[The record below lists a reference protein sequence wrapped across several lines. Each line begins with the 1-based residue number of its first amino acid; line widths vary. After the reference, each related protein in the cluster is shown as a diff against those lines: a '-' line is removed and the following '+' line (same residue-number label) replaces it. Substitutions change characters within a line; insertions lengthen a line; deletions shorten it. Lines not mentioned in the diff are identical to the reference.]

1 MKKNFYFLVLAMM
14 LSFVASAQRFEYQ
27 LGLKGG
33 FGLAFLGANDD
44 NVVNKDNGFCYKFG
58 LTGVYYFYENYGV
71 TSGFN
76 IIGHNVSYRYR
87 MIVTDN
93 PDEPEGRIVNR
104 SLSNTYCQIPIL
116 LKMRTDP
123 FSEKYRVF
131 GEIGYGLN
139 FFVAEQDKHDFHH
152 NYRDVCSSFIVHLGM
167 EMEVLN
173 RSTMLF
179 IIGYDNFFSNLMSE
193 GNNKMTLSNLCF
205 EIGFL
210 F

>member
-1 MKKNFYFLVLAMM
+1 MKKKFYFLLLAM
-14 LSFVASAQRFEYQ
+14 LFSYVASAQRFEYQ

-33 FGLAFLGANDD
+33 LGVAFIGSNND
-44 NVVNKDNGFCYKFG
+44 NIVNRDNGFCYKFG
-58 LTGVYYFYENYGV
+58 FTGVYYFHENYGV

-76 IIGHNVSYRYR
+76 IIGHNVSYKYK
-87 MIVTDN
+87 IN
-93 PDEPEGRIVNR
+93 EPN
-104 SLSNTYCQIPIL
+104 SLNNGEVVRRNLNNTYCQVPVL
-116 LKMRTDP
+116 LKMRTDS
-123 FSEKYRVF
+123 FSDKYRFF

-139 FFVAEQDKHDFHH
+139 IFVAEQDKHDYHH

-173 RSTMLF
+173 RSTLLF
-179 IIGYDNFFSNLMSE
+179 IIGYDNFFSNLMSSSDDKIRLT
-193 GNNKMTLSNLCF
+193 NVCF

>member
-1 MKKNFYFLVLAMM
+1 MKKNFYILVFAMM

-33 FGLAFLGANDD
+33 LGFAFLGSNDD
-44 NVVNKDNGFCYKFG
+44 NIVNKDNGLCYKFG
-58 LTGVYYFYENYGV
+58 FTGVYYFYENYGI

-76 IIGHNVSYRYR
+76 IIGHDVSYKLKIANTENPESYS
-87 MIVTDN
+87 IVSRN
-93 PDEPEGRIVNR
+93 
-104 SLSNTYCQIPIL
+104 LKNTYCQVPIL

-123 FSEKYRVF
+123 FADRYRVF

-139 FFVAEQDKHDFHH
+139 FFVSEQDKYDSNHS
-152 NYRDVCSSFIVHLGM
+152 YRDVCSSFILHLGM

-173 RSTMLF
+173 RSTLLF
-179 IIGYDNFFSNLMSE
+179 SIGYDKFFSNLMSS
-193 GNNKMTLSNLCF
+193 GNEKMTLSNVCF